1 MKSSTKWLLA
11 AACGIAAVAVILLA
25 SLTAPGASVVEP
37 AVTAGDDNSEAIVV
51 SHPAS
56 ESPSASPTPSTAAP
70 STSPSSTAP
79 TTRSSSGATTT
90 KPTRSATKAKPV
102 QRTQTPVYNDDDD
115 DDDDG
120 GDDDGDD

>member
-11 AACGIAAVAVILLA
+11 AACGIAAVAVILLT
-25 SLTAPGASVVEP
+25 SLAAPGASVVEP
-37 AVTAGDDNSEAIVV
+37 AVTAGDDNSEPIVV

-56 ESPSASPTPSTAAP
+56 DPPSPSPTPPASPP
-70 STSPSSTAP
+70 STTPAASSPSGSA
-79 TTRSSSGATTT
+79 TT
-90 KPTRSATKAKPV
+90 KPTKSSTKAKPV

-115 DDDDG
+115 DDDAG